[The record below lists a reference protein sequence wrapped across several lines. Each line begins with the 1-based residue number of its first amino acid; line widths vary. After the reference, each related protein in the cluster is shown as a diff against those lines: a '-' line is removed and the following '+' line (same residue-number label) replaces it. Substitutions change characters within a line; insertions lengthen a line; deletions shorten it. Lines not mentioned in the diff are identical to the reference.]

1 MLLAILSFIGCTVR
15 NMIVENIIEDI
26 QQKPKS
32 YLINKNEIIK
42 LDYVEIKV

>member
-15 NMIVENIIEDI
+15 NMIVEDIIEDI

-32 YLINKNEIIK
+32 YLINKNKIIK